1 MNRAPLPPAPQG
13 GSAATPAPPGQRS
26 SFASPAMPPSSPRAD
41 FVSPSAQR
49 RTEAGA
55 GYYGGLPP
63 AAAAAVP
70 QSDAP
75 YASTGAWGSGARS
88 ARCQIPVYTSA
99 FGHPPSQSLSRP
111 CAAPP
116 PPQQRARSHGLEPPR
131 IERELQYR
139 RIAIGPIGWTR
150 EAFQPMSTASPASA
164 GAPAVSG
171 GRCPSLQRT
180 RRASTAPPLE
190 ACESSLS
197 STWPMPIDTRQQQV
211 RRDSSGSVATGAITT
226 AMHDVLPGGLTGDRP
241 FTSPPSAVASLSPGE
256 QLPSAALAAE
266 PPQVQSLAPPAATA
280 LISTS
285 QAARGPGA
293 GAPGSSRFDVDAP
306 LPLED
311 RRFAR
316 LGAGSCGTDSYTMH
330 SDSTPSSNVTMGF
343 AYADPEGHRNAGNA
357 AANRGGS
364 SSSAMES
371 DVGDFASE
379 YYGSMPTSGL
389 GHDGH
394 SRADDARTGNLRAP
408 FGHGSAL
415 DYWDT
420 VTTSPFSESHT
431 LTTMHGGG
439 ADDLASP
446 TAGSAGWTHNDSST
460 WLDQLGATISRDMIE
475 RRRRWG
481 SVVLE
486 IAIPLVCTLCVVALW
501 AAFGVTS
508 SPDYSSLASIG
519 DKGYNFAA
527 GRYLEELCY
536 NETWFGERNYIDGL
550 RPCSSLD
557 ASSLRPV
564 ICNTVGEEELPV
576 KGLCYKQEGRGL
588 ADFLGGMR
596 NGLARVMPLDDIIAH
611 QWMAKKLSSK
621 DSAAMALLIG
631 AGLFSHTRINAIQS
645 SGKLYFA
652 PSENVPLDM
661 LQYLSSS
668 SRLFQYVYN
677 DTFDTVEEAHRVIKS
692 GERGPTW
699 ALVNIRQ
706 LDENGLD
713 LSIEMVST
721 ALPEFTAM
729 VDKAYSGGGGY
740 DRSNMYYT
748 SGYPSLMDA
757 LVKYYLMSLYAAG
770 ATRAETGSVQALAE
784 RRAAQQQRQQA
795 QAATDD
801 SVNVVLDTH
810 ELLDAVRA
818 AREPVGS
825 GAQSFTDAV
834 ELGKSSAAVTSQKAS
849 SILATSAALR
859 AKTSFTIF
867 LGSMPWVPFKTSQV
881 LTSANTIIGFVIV
894 MAFLYPVS
902 QLTRRLVLEKE
913 RRVRE
918 ATLIMGLRPAYFWCS
933 WFLYSVALMLTISL
947 FMTLLM
953 CTTFLTKSDAFS
965 VLLVLVMFSLTCV
978 PLSGLMA
985 TFYDTSRMAV
995 LMTPLLY
1002 FSMSLLVFAIY
1013 SASPAVYLVLSIF
1026 SPACFAIILQIVLAR
1041 ESGDGFAAMI
1051 FLDPNDNP
1059 NTATLLGFLALDF
1072 GAYLLLMFYL
1082 DAVLP
1087 KAVGVPKHPLYFILD
1102 PIRHC
1107 RRRRAERAWQAE
1119 QRRRQATSTTDGGSG
1134 AGEALQPP
1142 PTQRGGTH
1150 DTKEGTYGGSDG
1162 WCCTGHSAATDD
1174 DDEDLF
1180 DGEDA
1185 RDPNGVY
1192 EAETFTPE
1200 QLSVRIIGLRK
1211 FFEHGGRRFVAVRN
1225 FCWQLPNAGIS
1236 VLLGHNGAG
1245 KSTLINMMTGM
1256 LYPDGGDCYIGG
1268 HSIRLD
1274 LARARHQIGFC
1285 PQHNILWPE
1294 LTCREHLE
1302 FFARLKGLR
1311 GAALEDAVMHTLK
1324 EVDLVN
1330 KQNDPTRVLSGGMKR
1345 KLSVA
1350 IAFVGGSSLVFLD
1363 EPTAGMD
1370 VAARRHTWRLLL
1382 RMSRS
1387 RSVLLTTHFMDEAD
1401 LLGDRVAI
1409 MSRGQLKCAGSSLFL
1424 KSRLGIGYNI
1434 TISVDELLRVRDLD
1448 AFLQQHVPQAERL
1461 TSSGGEVGYRLPAKQ
1476 AERFPGLLS
1485 ALDTVGPLIG
1495 IRGYA
1500 ISPTTLEEV
1509 FLTIARDA
1517 AEDDKRRAKAEGAA
1531 AVAAVAD
1538 KKSCLPDLWHRL
1550 RCCCCRG
1557 GGKHQG
1563 DHSSSDEFD
1572 WDDDDEDGHRN
1583 AGYLRDTSGVHP
1595 PEVSPY
1601 LALDRNISPMQHQ
1614 SASLAPGSEQ
1624 LQSCSGPTRTGY
1636 MGGCNRNSART
1647 SESRTPSRSS
1657 SRLVRPATSAVSKA
1671 ADRASQEDAASSRE
1685 SMQST
1690 EEHAMTTS
1698 AEDAEHSLPRAPAAA
1713 DGAFPGDIIWN
1724 CEVAFST
1731 ATVSLLQ
1738 TEAMMRKR
1746 FCNMK
1751 RDRKAL
1757 CFQMICPAACILLAM
1772 LLNLAGTYTVRELRL
1787 NTSNYPYDTLW
1798 DTTGCAGYFNG
1809 SFSDVA
1815 ASLARNQRTRDL
1827 RTASLSDFY
1836 YFLQDEWFAHGKVG
1850 KYSGLACGDPV
1861 VAMLPSIDLNPVV
1874 LLTNYSAYHEFPI
1887 AMVNFY
1893 NLLLKEA
1900 RGPSVSITASAGTLP
1915 SSFAL
1920 VSERSIKLLL
1930 TAIIIIVPF
1939 TFLPS
1944 NCVAWVVKE
1953 RECRS
1958 RHLQDICGL
1967 RYLVYWFSNFVFD
1980 FTAYA
1985 VTMLLV
1991 VTIFAVFQ
1999 REEYIGVDT
2008 AGATFTLLLV
2018 FGFCSTTTA
2027 YFVQF
2032 FFATHSSA
2040 QSIVMAAGFITG
2052 FLLVIIV
2059 FVLRLLP
2066 STEATSHRLGWVFR
2080 IFPTYA
2086 VSEGIVN
2093 LALLSHFQS
2102 SDESLTAFSMQTI
2115 GWPCVYMA
2123 VEGPLFLILTLLIDH
2138 PYWRMRLLLRG
2149 YDAHGDATALARAQ
2163 RSAEQGKG
2171 GDAHRRRHGSHQ
2183 HGEQQDVSE
2192 STDDGAE
2199 EDSDVEDERAE
2210 VQRRMEAY
2218 REDLKRQENMY
2229 KVGDTADSASFGMA
2243 ATSTTGG
2250 TGGDFPSFGAKL
2262 PIIDAVAVV
2271 GLRKQYDSGKVAV
2284 HDVSFGVV
2292 PGEVFGLLGTNGAG
2306 KTTTMSI
2313 LCQEFYPTAGHVYVC
2328 GYDIVEESRDA
2339 LQCIGYC
2346 PQFDATLDLL
2356 TVEEHLSVFAGIR
2369 GIVREQQ
2376 KDVVRALLQL
2386 TGLREYRHTTSAAL
2400 SGGNRRKL
2408 SVALSL
2414 IGGPPVVIF
2423 DEPSAGMDPV
2433 ARREIWTSM
2442 QAIRHRCSIIL
2453 CTHHLEEVEALADC
2467 VAIMVDGRLR
2477 CIGSKVHLRQKY
2489 GSGFEMTIRVQPP
2502 TTVDVSEVR
2511 GKRLVF
2517 TLPKNTNLPSVFQC
2531 VQANRAALCISDY
2544 TVSQTSI
2551 EQIFMRV
2558 SDEVERAEK
2567 VRAALSERRRDA
2579 ENALRLKHEQMHLK
2593 GEEPYGGDGDG
2604 LVQQGEADKLAT
2616 SAVKEGPAPT
2626 ARIADLGT
2634 VLRREL
2640 ARPQETIF
2648 TQSRTD
2654 TCPCI
2659 LDRCSG
2665 GWLAVTTWGADG
2677 VLPITPPAFC
2687 TTDTIASSLGQ
2698 HLERVPRWIKTW
2710 SPSKCVWRR
2719 RCPKEWTRKNESMRH
2734 IDPARRLDGMS
2745 WSARMSL
2752 HLNGRQLS

>member
-1 MNRAPLPPAPQG
+1 M
-13 GSAATPAPPGQRS
+13 
-26 SFASPAMPPSSPRAD
+26 
-41 FVSPSAQR
+41 
-49 RTEAGA
+49 
-55 GYYGGLPP
+55 
-63 AAAAAVP
+63 
-70 QSDAP
+70 
-75 YASTGAWGSGARS
+75 
-88 ARCQIPVYTSA
+88 
-99 FGHPPSQSLSRP
+99 
-111 CAAPP
+111 
-116 PPQQRARSHGLEPPR
+116 
-131 IERELQYR
+131 
-139 RIAIGPIGWTR
+139 
-150 EAFQPMSTASPASA
+150 
-164 GAPAVSG
+164 
-171 GRCPSLQRT
+171 
-180 RRASTAPPLE
+180 
-190 ACESSLS
+190 
-197 STWPMPIDTRQQQV
+197 
-211 RRDSSGSVATGAITT
+211 
-226 AMHDVLPGGLTGDRP
+226 
-241 FTSPPSAVASLSPGE
+241 SPPSAVASLSSGG
-256 QLPSAALAAE
+256 QLPSAAPAAE
-266 PPQVQSLAPPAATA
+266 RPQEQSRAPPAATA

-285 QAARGPGA
+285 QAAHDPGA
-293 GAPGSSRFDVDAP
+293 GAPGLSHFDVATP
-306 LPLED
+306 LLLED

-316 LGAGSCGTDSYTMH
+316 RDAGICGTDSYTMH
-330 SDSTPSSNVTMGF
+330 SDSTHSSNLTMSS
-343 AYADPEGHRNAGNA
+343 AYADAEGHRNAGNA
-357 AANRGGS
+357 AVNRGGS
-364 SSSAMES
+364 SSRSMES

-394 SRADDARTGNLRAP
+394 GRADDVHTGNLRAP
-408 FGHGSAL
+408 FDRSSAL

-420 VTTSPFSESHT
+420 VTTTSFSESHT
-431 LTTMHGGG
+431 LTTKHGGG

-446 TAGSAGWTHNDSST
+446 TAGGAGWTHKDSST

-486 IAIPLVCTLCVVALW
+486 IAIPLVCTVCVVALW

-527 GRYLEELCY
+527 GRYLAELCY

-557 ASSLRPV
+557 AASLRSV

-576 KGLCYKQEGRGL
+576 KGLCYRQGGRGL
-588 ADFLGGMR
+588 ADFLSGMR
-596 NGLARVMPLDDIIAH
+596 NGLARVMPLDDIIAR
-611 QWMAKKLSSK
+611 QWMAKKLSLT

-631 AGLFSHTRINAIQS
+631 AGFFSHTRINAIAS

-661 LQYLSSS
+661 LQYLSNN
-668 SRLFQYVYN
+668 SRFFQYVYN

-713 LSIEMVST
+713 LSIEMAST
-721 ALPEFTAM
+721 ALPALTGM

-784 RRAAQQQRQQA
+784 RRAEQQQRQQA
-795 QAATDD
+795 QAAADD
-801 SVNVVLDTH
+801 SVDVVLDTH
-810 ELLDAVRA
+810 KLLNAVRA

-825 GAQSFTDAV
+825 GTQFFTDVA
-834 ELGKSSAAVTSQKAS
+834 ELGNSSAAVTSQKAS
-849 SILATSAALR
+849 RILATSAALR

-918 ATLIMGLRPAYFWCS
+918 ATLIMGLRPVYFWCS

-953 CTTFLTKSDAFS
+953 CTTFLTKSDAS
-965 VLLVLVMFSLTCV
+965 CVLLVLVMFSLTCV

-985 TFYDTSRMAV
+985 TLYNTSHMAV

-1002 FSMSLLVFAIY
+1002 FAMSLLVFAIY
-1013 SASPAVYLVLSIF
+1013 SASPAVYLGLSIF
-1026 SPACFAIILQIVLAR
+1026 SPTCFAIILQIMLAR
-1041 ESGDGFAAMI
+1041 ESGDGFATRI

-1059 NTATLLGFLALDF
+1059 NTATLLGFLVLDF
-1072 GAYLLLMFYL
+1072 GVYLLLMFYL

-1087 KAVGVPKHPLYFILD
+1087 KAVGVSKHPLYFILE
-1102 PIRHC
+1102 PARHC

-1119 QRRRQATSTTDGGSG
+1119 QRRRQAASATDGGSG
-1134 AGEALQPP
+1134 AREAPQPP
-1142 PTQRGGTH
+1142 PTQRRRTH
-1150 DTKEGTYGGSDG
+1150 DPKEGTHGGSDG
-1162 WCCTGHSAATDD
+1162 SCCTGYNVATDD
-1174 DDEDLF
+1174 ADEDLC

-1211 FFEHGGRRFVAVRN
+1211 CFEHGGRRFVAVRN

-1268 HSIRLD
+1268 HSIRSD

-1311 GAALEDAVMHTLK
+1311 GAALEDAVMYTLK
-1324 EVDLVN
+1324 EVDLVAR
-1330 KQNDPTRVLSGGMKR
+1330 QSDTTRVLSGGMKR

-1448 AFLQQHVPQAERL
+1448 VFLQQHVPQAERL
-1461 TSSGGEVGYRLPAKQ
+1461 TSSGGEVGYRLPAKHV
-1476 AERFPGLLS
+1476 ERFPGLLS
-1485 ALDTVGPLIG
+1485 ALDRVGPLIG

-1517 AEDDKRRAKAEGAA
+1517 AEDDKRRAKAESAA

-1538 KKSCLPDLWHRL
+1538 KKSCPPDLWHRS
-1550 RCCCCRG
+1550 RYCCFCRG
-1557 GGKHQG
+1557 GGKGQS

-1572 WDDDDEDGHRN
+1572 WGDDDEDSHRN

-1595 PEVSPY
+1595 PEVSLY
-1601 LALDRNISPMQHQ
+1601 SALDRNISPMQHQ
-1614 SASLAPGSEQ
+1614 SASLAAVSEQ
-1624 LQSCSGPTRTGY
+1624 LPSCSSPTRTGY
-1636 MGGCNRNSART
+1636 TGGCNRNNTRT
-1647 SESRTPSRSS
+1647 SGSCTPSMSS
-1657 SRLVRPATSAVSKA
+1657 LWLARPATSAASKA
-1671 ADRASQEDAASSRE
+1671 GDRASQEDVVGSGE
-1685 SMQST
+1685 PMQST
-1690 EEHAMTTS
+1690 AEHAMTASS
-1698 AEDAEHSLPRAPAAA
+1698 ADVEHSLPRVPAAA
-1713 DGAFPGDIIWN
+1713 AATTTVALTRAKDALPGDIIWN

-1731 ATVSLLQ
+1731 AAVSLLQ

-1757 CFQMICPAACILLAM
+1757 CFQMVCPAACILLAM
-1772 LLNLAGTYTVRELRL
+1772 LLNVAGTYTVRELRL

-1827 RTASLSDFY
+1827 RMTSLSDFY

-1887 AMVNFY
+1887 AMSNFY

-1920 VSERSIKLLL
+1920 ASERSIKLLL
-1930 TAIIIIVPF
+1930 TAIIILVPF
-1939 TFLPS
+1939 TFLPA

-1991 VTIFAVFQ
+1991 VTILAVFR

-2008 AGATFTLLLV
+2008 AGATFTLLSV

-2027 YFVQF
+2027 YFLQF

-2040 QSIVMAAGFITG
+2040 QSIVMATGFITG

-2066 STEATSHRLGWVFR
+2066 STEATSHRLGWAFR

-2138 PYWRMRLLLRG
+2138 PHWRMRLLLR
-2149 YDAHGDATALARAQ
+2149 
-2163 RSAEQGKG
+2163 G

-2183 HGEQQDVSE
+2183 HGEQPDASE
-2192 STDDGAE
+2192 STDDGVD
-2199 EDSDVEDERAE
+2199 EDSDVEDERVE
-2210 VQRRMEAY
+2210 VQRRIEAY

-2229 KVGDTADSASFGMA
+2229 KVSDAADSASVEMA
-2243 ATSTTGG
+2243 ATSTAGG
-2250 TGGDFPSFGAKL
+2250 TGGDFSSFGAKL

-2271 GLRKQYDSGKVAV
+2271 GLRKQYDNGKVAV
-2284 HDVSFGVV
+2284 HDLSFGVV

-2313 LCQEFYPTAGHVYVC
+2313 LCQEFYPTTGHVYVC

-2339 LQCIGYC
+2339 LRCIGYC

-2502 TTVDVSEVR
+2502 TTVDVSSSTAADARQRKRAAEAALEAIKARLIVFVASSFPSSQVSEVR

-2517 TLPKNTNLPSVFQC
+2517 TLPKNTNLPSVFEC
-2531 VQANRAALCISDY
+2531 LQANRDALCISDY

-2558 SDEVERAEK
+2558 SGEVEKAEK
-2567 VRAALSERRRDA
+2567 VRTALSERRRDV
-2579 ENALRLKHEQMHLK
+2579 ENALRRKHEQLHLK
-2593 GEEPYGGDGDG
+2593 REE
-2604 LVQQGEADKLAT
+2604 
-2616 SAVKEGPAPT
+2616 SSEGQRA
-2626 ARIADLGT
+2626 
-2634 VLRREL
+2634 
-2640 ARPQETIF
+2640 
-2648 TQSRTD
+2648 
-2654 TCPCI
+2654 
-2659 LDRCSG
+2659 
-2665 GWLAVTTWGADG
+2665 
-2677 VLPITPPAFC
+2677 
-2687 TTDTIASSLGQ
+2687 
-2698 HLERVPRWIKTW
+2698 
-2710 SPSKCVWRR
+2710 
-2719 RCPKEWTRKNESMRH
+2719 
-2734 IDPARRLDGMS
+2734 
-2745 WSARMSL
+2745 
-2752 HLNGRQLS
+2752 

>member
-150 EAFQPMSTASPASA
+150 EVFQPMSTASPASA

-171 GRCPSLQRT
+171 GRCRSLQRT

-394 SRADDARTGNLRAP
+394 SRADDVRTGNLRAP

-557 ASSLRPV
+557 ASSLRSV

-1102 PIRHC
+1102 PVRHC

-1142 PTQRGGTH
+1142 PTQRGGLMIPKRGRTAVAMAGVAL
-1150 DTKEGTYGGSDG
+1150 GTALQRMTTTRICSTARTPVIRTA
-1162 WCCTGHSAATDD
+1162 CT
-1174 DDEDLF
+1174 
-1180 DGEDA
+1180 
-1185 RDPNGVY
+1185 
-1192 EAETFTPE
+1192 
-1200 QLSVRIIGLRK
+1200 
-1211 FFEHGGRRFVAVRN
+1211 RRR
-1225 FCWQLPNAGIS
+1225 PS
-1236 VLLGHNGAG
+1236 RR
-1245 KSTLINMMTGM
+1245 S
-1256 LYPDGGDCYIGG
+1256 
-1268 HSIRLD
+1268 S
-1274 LARARHQIGFC
+1274 C
-1285 PQHNILWPE
+1285 P
-1294 LTCREHLE
+1294 
-1302 FFARLKGLR
+1302 
-1311 GAALEDAVMHTLK
+1311 
-1324 EVDLVN
+1324 
-1330 KQNDPTRVLSGGMKR
+1330 
-1345 KLSVA
+1345 
-1350 IAFVGGSSLVFLD
+1350 
-1363 EPTAGMD
+1363 
-1370 VAARRHTWRLLL
+1370 
-1382 RMSRS
+1382 
-1387 RSVLLTTHFMDEAD
+1387 
-1401 LLGDRVAI
+1401 
-1409 MSRGQLKCAGSSLFL
+1409 CA
-1424 KSRLGIGYNI
+1424 
-1434 TISVDELLRVRDLD
+1434 
-1448 AFLQQHVPQAERL
+1448 
-1461 TSSGGEVGYRLPAKQ
+1461 
-1476 AERFPGLLS
+1476 LS
-1485 ALDTVGPLIG
+1485 AS
-1495 IRGYA
+1495 A
-1500 ISPTTLEEV
+1500 
-1509 FLTIARDA
+1509 
-1517 AEDDKRRAKAEGAA
+1517 
-1531 AVAAVAD
+1531 
-1538 KKSCLPDLWHRL
+1538 
-1550 RCCCCRG
+1550 
-1557 GGKHQG
+1557 
-1563 DHSSSDEFD
+1563 SSSSTV
-1572 WDDDDEDGHRN
+1572 
-1583 AGYLRDTSGVHP
+1583 A
-1595 PEVSPY
+1595 
-1601 LALDRNISPMQHQ
+1601 
-1614 SASLAPGSEQ
+1614 
-1624 LQSCSGPTRTGY
+1624 
-1636 MGGCNRNSART
+1636 
-1647 SESRTPSRSS
+1647 
-1657 SRLVRPATSAVSKA
+1657 
-1671 ADRASQEDAASSRE
+1671 AASSRCG
-1685 SMQST
+1685 
-1690 EEHAMTTS
+1690 TS
-1698 AEDAEHSLPRAPAAA
+1698 AGSCRTPASPCCWGTTAPA
-1713 DGAFPGDIIWN
+1713 
-1724 CEVAFST
+1724 
-1731 ATVSLLQ
+1731 
-1738 TEAMMRKR
+1738 
-1746 FCNMK
+1746 
-1751 RDRKAL
+1751 
-1757 CFQMICPAACILLAM
+1757 
-1772 LLNLAGTYTVRELRL
+1772 
-1787 NTSNYPYDTLW
+1787 
-1798 DTTGCAGYFNG
+1798 
-1809 SFSDVA
+1809 
-1815 ASLARNQRTRDL
+1815 
-1827 RTASLSDFY
+1827 
-1836 YFLQDEWFAHGKVG
+1836 
-1850 KYSGLACGDPV
+1850 
-1861 VAMLPSIDLNPVV
+1861 
-1874 LLTNYSAYHEFPI
+1874 
-1887 AMVNFY
+1887 
-1893 NLLLKEA
+1893 
-1900 RGPSVSITASAGTLP
+1900 
-1915 SSFAL
+1915 
-1920 VSERSIKLLL
+1920 
-1930 TAIIIIVPF
+1930 
-1939 TFLPS
+1939 
-1944 NCVAWVVKE
+1944 
-1953 RECRS
+1953 S
-1958 RHLQDICGL
+1958 R
-1967 RYLVYWFSNFVFD
+1967 R
-1980 FTAYA
+1980 
-1985 VTMLLV
+1985 
-1991 VTIFAVFQ
+1991 
-1999 REEYIGVDT
+1999 
-2008 AGATFTLLLV
+2008 
-2018 FGFCSTTTA
+2018 
-2027 YFVQF
+2027 
-2032 FFATHSSA
+2032 
-2040 QSIVMAAGFITG
+2040 
-2052 FLLVIIV
+2052 
-2059 FVLRLLP
+2059 
-2066 STEATSHRLGWVFR
+2066 
-2080 IFPTYA
+2080 
-2086 VSEGIVN
+2086 
-2093 LALLSHFQS
+2093 
-2102 SDESLTAFSMQTI
+2102 
-2115 GWPCVYMA
+2115 
-2123 VEGPLFLILTLLIDH
+2123 
-2138 PYWRMRLLLRG
+2138 
-2149 YDAHGDATALARAQ
+2149 
-2163 RSAEQGKG
+2163 
-2171 GDAHRRRHGSHQ
+2171 
-2183 HGEQQDVSE
+2183 
-2192 STDDGAE
+2192 
-2199 EDSDVEDERAE
+2199 
-2210 VQRRMEAY
+2210 
-2218 REDLKRQENMY
+2218 
-2229 KVGDTADSASFGMA
+2229 
-2243 ATSTTGG
+2243 
-2250 TGGDFPSFGAKL
+2250 
-2262 PIIDAVAVV
+2262 
-2271 GLRKQYDSGKVAV
+2271 
-2284 HDVSFGVV
+2284 
-2292 PGEVFGLLGTNGAG
+2292 
-2306 KTTTMSI
+2306 
-2313 LCQEFYPTAGHVYVC
+2313 
-2328 GYDIVEESRDA
+2328 
-2339 LQCIGYC
+2339 
-2346 PQFDATLDLL
+2346 
-2356 TVEEHLSVFAGIR
+2356 
-2369 GIVREQQ
+2369 
-2376 KDVVRALLQL
+2376 
-2386 TGLREYRHTTSAAL
+2386 
-2400 SGGNRRKL
+2400 
-2408 SVALSL
+2408 
-2414 IGGPPVVIF
+2414 
-2423 DEPSAGMDPV
+2423 
-2433 ARREIWTSM
+2433 
-2442 QAIRHRCSIIL
+2442 
-2453 CTHHLEEVEALADC
+2453 
-2467 VAIMVDGRLR
+2467 
-2477 CIGSKVHLRQKY
+2477 
-2489 GSGFEMTIRVQPP
+2489 
-2502 TTVDVSEVR
+2502 
-2511 GKRLVF
+2511 
-2517 TLPKNTNLPSVFQC
+2517 
-2531 VQANRAALCISDY
+2531 
-2544 TVSQTSI
+2544 
-2551 EQIFMRV
+2551 
-2558 SDEVERAEK
+2558 
-2567 VRAALSERRRDA
+2567 
-2579 ENALRLKHEQMHLK
+2579 
-2593 GEEPYGGDGDG
+2593 
-2604 LVQQGEADKLAT
+2604 
-2616 SAVKEGPAPT
+2616 
-2626 ARIADLGT
+2626 
-2634 VLRREL
+2634 
-2640 ARPQETIF
+2640 
-2648 TQSRTD
+2648 
-2654 TCPCI
+2654 
-2659 LDRCSG
+2659 
-2665 GWLAVTTWGADG
+2665 
-2677 VLPITPPAFC
+2677 
-2687 TTDTIASSLGQ
+2687 
-2698 HLERVPRWIKTW
+2698 
-2710 SPSKCVWRR
+2710 
-2719 RCPKEWTRKNESMRH
+2719 
-2734 IDPARRLDGMS
+2734 
-2745 WSARMSL
+2745 
-2752 HLNGRQLS
+2752 